1 MNITET
7 TDNVRK
13 LIEEVE
19 KQNDITKLKFL
30 IYIFGLLN
38 NNQINDKNE
47 ANPNLNKDDDM
58 EIFTLE
64 SVGLS
69 PNACTILLE
78 YFAMLY
84 NGLTNTKDGY
94 EDNGNVLGINY
105 DEIDK
110 NIDSHFENLKYNEK
124 LDVFSEIVIRYD
136 NETYFKDKIVKEFYM
151 KAKYRKIAVG
161 GTFDKLHKGHEAL
174 LDAAFTMA
182 DEVLIGITSDD
193 FASMKNHVIEPCE
206 VRITKLKSIINADIS
221 VVRQILDGNKIEYN
235 DTVIIKTPF
244 EEFKKW
250 YIGENT
256 RQDTYKRIKENNS
269 NYDYPNKAD
278 NLSES
283 QKRINELLEM
293 KETYLKAKDSG
304 QTNNKTKTLSNGH
317 NLLNYNFDDGF
328 VNVVFISLVT
338 IIVSITS
345 ILFMLNIL
353 IK

>member
-1 MNITET
+1 MECKLYKETE
-7 TDNVRK
+7 DSYIYAVNKAFYLIIPK
-13 LIEEVE
+13 LRFNPSIEIVLD
-19 KQNDITKLKFL
+19 NDIKGKLEEYSKTSNVGVIRVFA
-30 IYIFGLLN
+30 
-38 NNQINDKNE
+38 KN
-47 ANPNLNKDDDM
+47 
-58 EIFTLE
+58 
-64 SVGLS
+64 
-69 PNACTILLE
+69 
-78 YFAMLY
+78 YF
-84 NGLTNTKDGY
+84 
-94 EDNGNVLGINY
+94 EDIS
-105 DEIDK
+105 DEI
-110 NIDSHFENLKYNEK
+110 S
-124 LDVFSEIVIRYD
+124 RY
-136 NETYFKDKIVKEFYM
+136 
-151 KAKYRKIAVG
+151 
-161 GTFDKLHKGHEAL
+161 
-174 LDAAFTMA
+174 
-182 DEVLIGITSDD
+182 
-193 FASMKNHVIEPCE
+193 
-206 VRITKLKSIINADIS
+206 KLKSIINADIS

-338 IIVSITS
+338 IIVSITI